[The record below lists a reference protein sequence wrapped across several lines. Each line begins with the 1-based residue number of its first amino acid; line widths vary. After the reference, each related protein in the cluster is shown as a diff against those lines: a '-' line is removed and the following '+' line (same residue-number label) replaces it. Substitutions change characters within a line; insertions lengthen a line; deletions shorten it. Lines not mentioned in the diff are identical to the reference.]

1 MKKVISLTQIAMALM
16 IGAFIVV
23 ATSDYVQAAVP
34 QKTEAKAENKQ
45 HKAEPSFRRPR
56 MSMEDMQTIL
66 YEKYGVIN
74 KDEIKNYIDAGVNFR
89 DLDRACLY
97 AYMTKKPVNEILTLK
112 KELPWTRVQYKLG
125 LTAQKFHTLNIRY
138 KAERTHH
145 WWGFDEKRSY
155 KAMMEGYPWHW
166 VKIAWIMAEHSDFT
180 MEQILASR
188 KYSESWIQ
196 WAGKNLNI
204 DADTYNKWIDNYK
217 NPSYIPPKFPKR

>member
-1 MKKVISLTQIAMALM
+1 MKTILAIFQVVMVLM
-16 IGAFIVV
+16 LGAFVV
-23 ATSDYVQAAVP
+23 VTTPDCVQAAVP
-34 QKTEAKAENKQ
+34 PRTEAKAENKLPKGQ
-45 HKAEPSFRRPR
+45 PPFRRPR
-56 MSMEDMQTIL
+56 MSMEDMQTAI

-74 KDEIKNYIDAGVNFR
+74 KDQIKKYLDSGVNYR

-97 AYMTKKPVNEILTLK
+97 AYLTKKPVDEILSLK

-125 LTAQKFHTLNIRY
+125 LTAQKFHTLNTRY

-180 MEQILASR
+180 MEQVLASR
-188 KYSESWIQ
+188 KYTESWIQ
-196 WAGKNLNI
+196 WAERNLNI
-204 DADTYNKWIDNYK
+204 DAKTYNQWIDKYK